1 MLTEFEKM
9 GLQDKVNCFKMMT
22 KFNRTD
28 EILVKREQLKE
39 MTTMLDADQKELA
52 LISEKTQEIQQYYE
66 DLKN

>member
-9 GLQDKVNCFKMMT
+9 GLQAKVNCFKIMT

-66 DLKN
+66 DLKY